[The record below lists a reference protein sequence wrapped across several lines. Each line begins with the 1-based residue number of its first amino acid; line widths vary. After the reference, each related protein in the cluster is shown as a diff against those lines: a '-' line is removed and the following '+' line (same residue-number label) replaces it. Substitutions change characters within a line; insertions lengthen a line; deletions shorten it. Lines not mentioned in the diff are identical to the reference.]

1 MSTTV
6 SIVVNLGLIFPYAGG
21 RHVVAS
27 VAGNAVVLADLSIE
41 RGAS

>member
-1 MSTTV
+1 MSTSS
-6 SIVVNLGLIFPYAGG
+6 SIVVNLGLIRPYAGG

-27 VAGNAVVLADLSIE
+27 VAGIVVVLADLSIE